1 MPDQSVKESKERV
14 RTAIKNSNFELPS
27 RKIVINLAPA
37 DTKKEGSFFDLP
49 IAIGILQNLGYINN
63 ESIIQTIFLGELSL
77 DGRLNK
83 INGVLPMC
91 IEAKNLGIK
100 NVILP
105 QENSQE
111 ASIVNGLN
119 VIGVSSLGQAVNY
132 LNKKEE
138 ILPSISNMEDI
149 FSNNNQYSL
158 DFADVKGQEE
168 VKRALEVAAA
178 GGHNAML
185 IGSPG
190 AGKTMVSRR
199 IPSILPDLSF
209 DEALEVTKIHSIAGI
224 LPKEQPIVTK
234 RPYRA
239 PHHTVSKS
247 SLIGGGKIP
256 KPGEISLAHY
266 GVLFL
271 DELPEFKR
279 ETLEVLRGPLLDRID
294 IQVKVNPV
302 KYNKLSTEAEEE
314 TSEQIR
320 KRVNNARKIQLER
333 YRKFGIFSNAE
344 LTQSLINQYCN
355 LDDKC
360 QKIMENAFEKLK
372 LSARAYTRIL
382 KVARTIADLANSNDI
397 KAIHLAEAINYRDLD
412 RENINFKN

>member
-168 VKRALEVAAA
+168 VKRALEQWSQE
-178 GGHNAML
+178 GYL
-185 IGSPG
+185 RYCQIY
-190 AGKTMVSRR
+190 
-199 IPSILPDLSF
+199 
-209 DEALEVTKIHSIAGI
+209 HSM
-224 LPKEQPIVTK
+224 K
-234 RPYRA
+234 
-239 PHHTVSKS
+239 H
-247 SLIGGGKIP
+247 
-256 KPGEISLAHY
+256 
-266 GVLFL
+266 
-271 DELPEFKR
+271 
-279 ETLEVLRGPLLDRID
+279 
-294 IQVKVNPV
+294 
-302 KYNKLSTEAEEE
+302 
-314 TSEQIR
+314 
-320 KRVNNARKIQLER
+320 
-333 YRKFGIFSNAE
+333 
-344 LTQSLINQYCN
+344 
-355 LDDKC
+355 
-360 QKIMENAFEKLK
+360 
-372 LSARAYTRIL
+372 
-382 KVARTIADLANSNDI
+382 
-397 KAIHLAEAINYRDLD
+397 
-412 RENINFKN
+412 

>member
-14 RTAIKNSNFELPS
+14 RTAIKNSKFELPS

-105 QENSQE
+105 QVNSQE

-279 ETLEVLRGPLLDRID
+279 ETLEVLRGPLEDRTVTISRVSASLTYPCNFMLVASMNPCPCGYYGSKEKECTCSESQIAKYMSKISGPLLDRID

-314 TSEQIR
+314 RSEQIR
-320 KRVNNARKIQLER
+320 KIVNNARKIQL
-333 YRKFGIFSNAE
+333 
-344 LTQSLINQYCN
+344 
-355 LDDKC
+355 
-360 QKIMENAFEKLK
+360 
-372 LSARAYTRIL
+372 
-382 KVARTIADLANSNDI
+382 
-397 KAIHLAEAINYRDLD
+397 
-412 RENINFKN
+412 

>member
-1 MPDQSVKESKERV
+1 
-14 RTAIKNSNFELPS
+14 
-27 RKIVINLAPA
+27 
-37 DTKKEGSFFDLP
+37 
-49 IAIGILQNLGYINN
+49 
-63 ESIIQTIFLGELSL
+63 
-77 DGRLNK
+77 
-83 INGVLPMC
+83 MC

-119 VIGVSSLGQAVNY
+119 VIGVSSIGQAVNY

-138 ILPSISNMEDI
+138 ILPSTSNMEDI

-279 ETLEVLRGPLLDRID
+279 ETLEVLRGPLEDRTVTISRVSASLTYPCNFMLVASMNPCPCGYYGSKEKECTCSESQIAKYMSKISGPLLDRID

-397 KAIHLAEAINYRDLD
+397 KEIHLAEAINYRDLD
-412 RENINFKN
+412 RKNINFKN